1 MAGALSDP
9 MLELRD
15 ASGNLVAVND
25 DWGTSA
31 QVSEIIASTIPPANP
46 LESAIVA
53 NLGTGNYTAIVRGV
67 DGVSGVAL
75 VEVFDL
81 DP

>member
-1 MAGALSDP
+1 
-9 MLELRD
+9 
-15 ASGNLVAVND
+15 VND
-25 DWGTSA
+25 DWGSSS
-31 QVSEIIASTIPPANP
+31 QVNDIVATTIPPTNA

-53 NLGTGNYTAIVRGV
+53 TLSAGNYTAIVRGL
-67 DGVSGVAL
+67 DDTSGVAL